1 MGERIAVLTLQRL
14 GDVLTAAR
22 VTDALARRRST
33 SSVEVIHFDA
43 TAQAA
48 ALLPGVTQR
57 HAIPFGGLR
66 RLRRTH
72 PIAALS
78 ALADRIAAITG
89 GTGFDTVVNLSST
102 QVACWLAPALLAQ
115 GGKVRGPW
123 IDARGQYVADHP
135 TLAYLNAWGT
145 DPRLGVFAHQDLY
158 ASAVP
163 VRLGGFPGLRP
174 IDGRRTGPIVVQV
187 HGSERSKDWR
197 THGDWSA
204 VVGELQARFAR
215 PCVLIGA
222 PGEADALA
230 RIAARSGARVCTA
243 PLAACVDLLAEAS
256 GLVGVDTV
264 SIHLAAAVHCPSVVL
279 RQGTAGGYAFV
290 PGPNALL
297 VDAVREHA
305 SVADVVAL
313 CGAQFFAATPLPA
326 IASAMA
332 GRVRVREAI
341 HDDHGWLGLRAPVWC
356 PVDPLAA
363 EDARCDARWRSLWR
377 RSFSGEQVGDATLDE
392 LFDGLGRDEE
402 PRRVALLSSATL
414 VGAKARA
421 RAQSR
426 SAA

>member
-33 SSVEVIHFDA
+33 ASVEVVHFDA

-57 HAIPFGGLR
+57 HALPFGGLR

-72 PIAALS
+72 PVAALS
-78 ALADRIAAITG
+78 ALHERIAAITG
-89 GTGFDTVVNLSST
+89 DSGFDTVVNLTST
-102 QVACWLAPALLAQ
+102 QFACWLAPALLAR

-123 IDARGQYVADHP
+123 IDARGQYIAEQP
-135 TLAYLNAWGT
+135 TLAYLNAWGS

-158 ASAVP
+158 AAAVP

-174 IDGRRTGPIVVQV
+174 ADGRRTGPIVVQV
-187 HGSERSKDWR
+187 HGSERAKDWR
-197 THGDWSA
+197 THADWTA
-204 VVGELQARFAR
+204 LVGELQARFAR
-215 PCVLIGA
+215 PCVLVGS

-230 RIAARSGARVCTA
+230 RIAAPSGARVCTS
-243 PLAACVDLLAEAS
+243 PLAACVDLLGEAS

-290 PGPNALL
+290 PGPSALL

-305 SVADVVAL
+305 TVADVVAL
-313 CGAQFFAATPLPA
+313 CGEHFFSTTPSPA
-326 IASAMA
+326 IAFAIAS
-332 GRVRVREAI
+332 RVRVRQAV
-341 HDDHGWLGLRAPVWC
+341 HDDQGWLGLRPPAWC
-356 PVDPLAA
+356 PVDALDA
-363 EDARCDARWRSLWR
+363 EDDRCDARWRSLWR
-377 RSFSGEQVGDATLDE
+377 RSFAGELPDPTALGE
-392 LFDGLGRDEE
+392 LFDGRGRDEE
-402 PRRVALLSSATL
+402 HRRAALLASATL

-421 RAQSR
+421 LAQSR

>member
-1 MGERIAVLTLQRL
+1 MAERIAVLTLQRL

-22 VTDALARRRST
+22 VTDALSRRRST
-33 SSVEVIHFDA
+33 ASVEVIHFDA

-48 ALLPGVTQR
+48 ALLPGVSER

-78 ALADRIAAITG
+78 SLADRVGAITAG
-89 GTGFDTVVNLSST
+89 RGFDTVVNLTST
-102 QVACWLAPALLAQ
+102 LVSCWLAPALLAP

-135 TLAYLNAWGT
+135 ALAYLNAWGT

-163 VRLGGFPGLRP
+163 VRLAGFPGLRP
-174 IDGRRTGPIVVQV
+174 MSGRRTGPIVVQV
-187 HGSERSKDWR
+187 HGSERAKDWR
-197 THGDWSA
+197 THADWSA
-204 VVGELQARFAR
+204 LVGELQARFAR
-215 PCVLIGA
+215 PCVLVGA

-230 RIAARSGARVCTA
+230 RIAAPSGARVCTS
-243 PLAACVDLLAEAS
+243 PLSACVDLLAEAS

-264 SIHLAAAVHCPSVVL
+264 SIHLAAAVHCPSVVM

-290 PGPNALL
+290 PGPHALL

-305 SVADVVAL
+305 TVGDVVAC
-313 CGAQFFAATPLPA
+313 CGAQFFASAPIAA
-326 IASAMA
+326 IASSMA
-332 GRVRVREAI
+332 SRVRVREAV
-341 HDDHGWLGLRAPVWC
+341 HDEHGWLGLRAPDWC
-356 PVDPLAA
+356 PGDAIAA
-363 EDARCDARWRSLWR
+363 EDDRCDARWRSLWR
-377 RSFSGEQVGDATLDE
+377 RAFGGELPTEATLDE
-392 LFDGLGRDEE
+392 LFDGHGRDEE
-402 PRRVALLSSATL
+402 HRRAALLASPTL

-421 RAQSR
+421 RAQTR